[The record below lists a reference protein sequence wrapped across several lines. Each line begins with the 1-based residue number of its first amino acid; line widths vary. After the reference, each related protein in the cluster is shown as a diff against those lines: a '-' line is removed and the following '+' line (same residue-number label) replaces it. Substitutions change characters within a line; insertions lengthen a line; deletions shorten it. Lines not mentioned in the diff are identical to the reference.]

1 MFVQVFAGQAGIPG
15 TLQRFARN
23 MPVNY
28 AVNYADSWLLTN
40 GADVRICAPF
50 VVASVA
56 QLVEQLTLN
65 QLVQGSSPCR
75 GTNLQHLAVSVM
87 TAAAV
92 VAGAFLQIG
101 FGRNAAKLKCFG
113 NVFLDGMLKR
123 V

>member
-1 MFVQVFAGQAGIPG
+1 MFVQVFAGQTGIPC

-75 GTNLQHLAVSVM
+75 GTNLQSSFHSFND
-87 TAAAV
+87 
-92 VAGAFLQIG
+92 GSRSR
-101 FGRNAAKLKCFG
+101 GRRSLP
-113 NVFLDGMLKR
+113 
-123 V
+123 

>member
-1 MFVQVFAGQAGIPG
+1 MFVQVFAGQTGIPC

-65 QLVQGSSPCR
+65 FAQ
-75 GTNLQHLAVSVM
+75 
-87 TAAAV
+87 
-92 VAGAFLQIG
+92 
-101 FGRNAAKLKCFG
+101 CFQWFYHG
-113 NVFLDGMLKR
+113 LLFRDFS
-123 V
+123 